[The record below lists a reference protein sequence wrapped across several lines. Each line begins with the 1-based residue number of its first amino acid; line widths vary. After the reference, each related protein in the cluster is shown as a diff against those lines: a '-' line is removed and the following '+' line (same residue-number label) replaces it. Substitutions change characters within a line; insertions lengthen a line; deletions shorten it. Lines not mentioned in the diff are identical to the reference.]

1 MKYLDVIRIE
11 EEYYIDDRYISW
23 DDDGISLCI
32 SLFMEEIDQILFF
45 L

>member
-1 MKYLDVIRIE
+1 MRYLDVIRIE
-11 EEYYIDDRYISW
+11 EEYQADDRYISW
-23 DDDGISLCI
+23 DDDGIFLHI